1 MKLKFLIFFYSIF
14 FLNSVLA
21 NNLVFIDFNYILN
34 NSNVGSEIIK
44 KLERINNENIRL
56 LKEEQSE
63 LNIQNLEIEKVKN
76 IISDEEFNKKVE
88 ILNDKLKKF
97 NLKQD
102 QLSKEFKNLRETE
115 INNFI
120 KQINPILTKYM
131 QDNNIDI
138 VIKKE
143 YIYISKSEL
152 DISDIIINL
161 INKKN
166 N

>member
-14 FLNSVLA
+14 FLISVLA

>member
-1 MKLKFLIFFYSIF
+1 MKLKFLVLFYSIF

>member
-1 MKLKFLIFFYSIF
+1 MKLKFLILFYSIF

-34 NSNVGSEIIK
+34 NSNVGSDIIK

-76 IISDEEFNKKVE
+76 IISNEEFNKKVE